1 MLPAP
6 FRKARTWFLV
16 PAVAASCILAA
27 AGFSNTHAAQQSA
40 PAVPQPPAL
49 SPQQQLIHQGKL
61 IFDYTPQYAH
71 QWTGNALT
79 CTQCHRL
86 SGTADYASP
95 MIDVAGLFPMFSK
108 RAGHVITLQ
117 NRIQECFVRSENG
130 KPLPVN
136 SPEMNA
142 LVAYINSLWTNG
154 VKNKPYKYR
163 GLEPIPQ
170 LTGNPVRGKIVY
182 TDQCAACH
190 QANGQ
195 GIPEAYPPVW
205 GPNSYNTGAGMV
217 HNAKFAAWVLH
228 NMPLQN
234 PGSLTPQQAWD
245 VAAYVNSQPRPH
257 FNEAYKSY

>member
-1 MLPAP
+1 MTIARL
-6 FRKARTWFLV
+6 RKARTWFLV
-16 PAVAASCILAA
+16 PALAAGCILAA
-27 AGFSNTHAAQQSA
+27 AGFSAIHAAQQTA
-40 PAVPQPPAL
+40 PPAGIKPAL
-49 SPQQQLIHQGKL
+49 TPQQQLIEQGRL
-61 IFDYTPQYAH
+61 IFDYTPQYASE
-71 QWTGNALT
+71 WTGNALT

-86 SGTADYASP
+86 GGTVDYASP

-130 KPLPVN
+130 KPLPAN
-136 SPEMNA
+136 SPQMNA

-154 VKNKPYKYR
+154 EKNKPYKYR

-170 LTGNPVRGKIVY
+170 LTGNPARGKVIY
-182 TDQCAACH
+182 TAQCAACH
-190 QANGQ
+190 QDNGE
-195 GIPEAYPPVW
+195 GIPDAYPPVW
-205 GPNSYNTGAGMV
+205 GPNSYNNGAGMY
-217 HNAKFAAWVLH
+217 HNAKLAAWVLH